1 MGKGAISF
9 LLVGLHYS
17 SMPRTYMPDGNRL
30 SAYGVAVLFEPDKP
44 HSVVAKDGEA
54 VRSSLPEFFHYLH
67 MKTLEGAED
76 QGLRG
81 GQEDV
86 AGLRSM
92 VDILSHKRDGY
103 TAAMPRLDPAT
114 ATDVQRTIGV
124 IERFVE
130 AARQRLQSEN
140 PPPAQ
145 A

>member
-1 MGKGAISF
+1 
-9 LLVGLHYS
+9 
-17 SMPRTYMPDGNRL
+17 MPRTYMPDGNRL

-44 HSVVAKDGEA
+44 YAVVARDGEA
-54 VRSSLPEFFHYLH
+54 IRSSLPEIFHYIYWT
-67 MKTLEGAED
+67 TLEGAEA
-76 QGLRG
+76 QGLQG

-92 VDILSHKRDGY
+92 VDILSRKKDGY
-103 TAAMPRLDPAT
+103 TAAMPRLDPAI

-140 PPPAQ
+140 PPTAQ